1 MDNEKLKV
9 FGIKE
14 NKDGLPELVAK
25 GSDEEAKIIL
35 SKAKK
40 EGIEIIKDKST
51 VELLSKVDLYEG
63 IPQEAYE
70 VISEILLYI
79 YEIEKEGKGT

>member
-1 MDNEKLKV
+1 MSEKIKA

-25 GSDEEAKIIL
+25 GTEDEARIIL
-35 SKAKK
+35 SKAQK
-40 EGIEIIKDKST
+40 EGIEIVKDKST

-79 YEIEKEGKGT
+79 YEIEKEGKES